1 MISLCLVLLISGLA
15 AAEQSAAP
23 PATGARLDVPGGSI
37 VYDDT
42 GGSSPPIVFLHGA
55 FMDRRTWDRQFKFF
69 AQRFRVIRY
78 DLRPFGESTKPEQAY
93 VVPDDLLRLL
103 DHLKIDRA
111 TLVGHSFGGAAA
123 LDFALMHP
131 ERVAN
136 LVLVS
141 APPNGLN
148 GPADEAKASMAVFAA
163 VKEGDDAIVKAWMAH
178 PIWNV
183 SSKRPEVAKEIEAI
197 TRRNLAPFQMSFAPY
212 VPVKPAAVGRL
223 VEVKAR
229 TLVIVGDSDSNGIR
243 QGAELE
249 AKEIPGAK
257 LEIVKGADHGL
268 PIGWAAEFNAAVQAF
283 LLVAKR

>member
-1 MISLCLVLLISGLA
+1 L
-15 AAEQSAAP
+15 E
-23 PATGARLDVPGGSI
+23 VPGGAI
-37 VYDDT
+37 VYDT
-42 GGSSPPIVFLHGA
+42 AGSGEPIVFLHGA

-69 AQRFRVIRY
+69 AGRFRVIRY

-111 TLVGHSFGGAAA
+111 HLIGHSFGGAAA
-123 LDFALMHP
+123 LDFALMYP
-131 ERVAN
+131 ARVAS
-136 LVLVS
+136 LTLVS
-141 APPNGLN
+141 APPNGLA

-183 SSKRPEVAKEIEAI
+183 SRTRPEVAKEIEAI

-223 VEVKAR
+223 AEVKAR

-249 AKEIPGAK
+249 AKQIPGAR

-268 PIGWAAEFNAAVQAF
+268 PIGWADEFNAAVLSF
-283 LLVAKR
+283 LTARKP